1 MTVSHPTDP
10 ETVPPGDPQHGLA
23 RKNRGI
29 RFFDP
34 EWEAVKQAAQALDL
48 TPAEFVRDR
57 NLEFVRNPPGDG
69 HVAIPANLTPLI
81 ERTFRYAYM
90 LATKMRDEMI
100 DHGKTEELDTLVSEA
115 RALQS
120 DLLASPTD

>member
-1 MTVSHPTDP
+1 
-10 ETVPPGDPQHGLA
+10 
-23 RKNRGI
+23 
-29 RFFDP
+29 
-34 EWEAVKQAAQALDL
+34 
-48 TPAEFVRDR
+48 
-57 NLEFVRNPPGDG
+57 
-69 HVAIPANLTPLI
+69 
-81 ERTFRYAYM
+81 M